1 MNILEFYLNQQKYPE
16 WYQKFQSTAKNKSGK
31 VFSHTST
38 GKYFG
43 SEISG

>member
-38 GKYFG
+38 NYRNIMNF
-43 SEISG
+43 